1 MINNS
6 ISKKSAATRSSLACV
21 PCRSR
26 HIKCD
31 GGRPHCSRCR
41 EAQQQCQYMRS
52 RRGGLDRAALMERR
66 RRFAATT
73 SNSSSTT
80 PNESSSGS
88 PESIVTHA
96 TSPQSPAW
104 AQQDHWQ
111 IYQAVDIHVQDH
123 VGHPPRAN
131 AASNSPTLWEPLLDG
146 PYNIENDPLID
157 SYYKSFHRFHPLALP
172 QRYLTKLYRD
182 SNMQARY
189 APLIT
194 VLRFIGS
201 LYSTL
206 EWSLPLKDSVET
218 SISNAP
224 EHDPILVQC
233 RLLYSIALFWY
244 RHQKESK
251 RELDAAARLA
261 LDLAMFRRD
270 FAAEHGS
277 GDPILT
283 ESWRRTWW
291 MLYIVDAYYT
301 GTLGTMEFVV
311 TDVEATV
318 DLPCEEADYESGVS
332 NFPPPYHVCTVL
344 PHISEWTDA

>member
-1 MINNS
+1 MISNS
-6 ISKKSAATRSSLACV
+6 VSKKSPAIRSSLACV
-21 PCRSR
+21 PCRNR

-31 GGRPHCSRCR
+31 GERPQCNRCR
-41 EAQQQCQYMRS
+41 EAQQQCQYTRS

-66 RRFAATT
+66 RRLAATR
-73 SNSSSTT
+73 SNSSSTS
-80 PNESSSGS
+80 PNGSSSGS
-88 PESIVTHA
+88 PRSIISKI

-104 AQQDHWQ
+104 AQQDNCQ
-111 IYQAVDIHVQDH
+111 IYQAVDIQIPDN
-123 VGHPPRAN
+123 VGYHHGAN
-131 AASNSPTLWEPLLDG
+131 AAYSSPASWESLVDG
-146 PYNIENDPLID
+146 PYDIENDALID

-172 QRYLTKLYRD
+172 RRYLAKMYRD
-182 SNMQARY
+182 SHMQPRY
-189 APLIT
+189 TPLIA

-218 SISNAP
+218 SISDASQN
-224 EHDPILVQC
+224 DPILVQC

-261 LDLAMFRRD
+261 LDLGMFRRD
-270 FAAEHGS
+270 FAAEYGS

-291 MLYIVDAYYT
+291 MLYVVDAYYT
-301 GTLGTMEFVV
+301 GTLGTMEFAVM
-311 TDVEATV
+311 DVEVTV
-318 DLPCEEADYESGVS
+318 DLPCEEVDYESGVS
-332 NFPPPYHVCTVL
+332 TFPSLLCLDFSATHWLV
-344 PHISEWTDA
+344 D